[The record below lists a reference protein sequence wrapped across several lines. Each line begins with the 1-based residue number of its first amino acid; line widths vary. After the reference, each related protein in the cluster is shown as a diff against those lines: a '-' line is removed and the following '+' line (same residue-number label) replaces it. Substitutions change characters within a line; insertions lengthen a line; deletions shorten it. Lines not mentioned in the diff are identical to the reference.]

1 MTKQREINK
10 DIVKEIQGKLET
22 ASSIVVTDYR
32 GLNVSQVTDLRKELR
47 DAGVEY
53 RVLKNTLTRLAAKE
67 SGIEGLEDTLTGPN
81 AIAFSPDPV
90 SAAKVLYKFAKDC
103 DKLDIKGGVL
113 EGKVVTKEE
122 LKALSELPSRE
133 VLLSM
138 VLRSMV
144 GPLTNFASVLNA
156 PLRDLVGVLSAVK
169 EQKEANA

>member
-1 MTKQREINK
+1 MTKQREINE
-10 DIVKEIQGKLET
+10 DIVKVIQGKLEAAT
-22 ASSIVVTDYR
+22 SIVITDYR
-32 GLNVSQVTDLRKELR
+32 GLNVAQATALRKELR

-53 RVLKNTLTRLAAKE
+53 KVLKNTLTRLAAKE
-67 SGIEGLEDTLTGPN
+67 AGIEGLEDTLTGPS
-81 AIAFSPDPV
+81 AIAFSTDPV
-90 SAAKVLYKFAKDC
+90 AAAKVLYGFAKTC
-103 DKLDIKGGVL
+103 DKLEIKGGVL
-113 EGKVVTKEE
+113 KGKTVTVEQ

-156 PLRDLVGVLSAVK
+156 PLRDMVCVLDAVR

>member
-22 ASSIVVTDYR
+22 ASSVVVTDYR
-32 GLNVSQVTDLRKELR
+32 GLNVAQVTELRKELR

-90 SAAKVLYKFAKDC
+90 SAAKVLYEFAKNC
-103 DKLDIKGGVL
+103 DKLEIKGGVL
-113 EGKVVTKEE
+113 EGKVISTEE